1 MISELE
7 LEGYV
12 GVDMTGGKKM
22 LYLCRDKGVGKSRC
36 LPRSAGTSVWPV
48 HCAVDEGSEWLRSI
62 RAALP

>member
-22 LYLCRDKGVGKSRC
+22 CTCAEIKGWGR
-36 LPRSAGTSVWPV
+36 
-48 HCAVDEGSEWLRSI
+48 EGAFRGVQ
-62 RAALP
+62 ALPCGQYIVLWMREVSG